1 MLSKRRWIVLAVLLM
16 SAVGFIPVFA
26 QTSAIASDDFNQFR
40 FDEDVW
46 TVVNPAQTA
55 EFRLV
60 GTNTSDAWLEIDV
73 PGGANQDVWF
83 TGLNAPRIMQS
94 VRNTDFQL
102 EVRFESSVNVEGQS
116 QGVLLEQD
124 AGNYLKVYFTVLNGQ
139 TTLFAAGATNF
150 QLNQNEPYLN
160 TPIAPPGIGPL
171 WLRLTRVQNEWTASY
186 SLDGATFTDAD
197 PFAHRVA
204 MARVGLYAGV
214 FNFLADAPDFKLV
227 ADYFLNSAAPFSGE
241 DATAIEDVYAPL
253 IVATDWLSYDNRI
266 LLNWNTDEPST
277 AIVEY
282 GLTTDLELGS
292 VALSDVTSNHSVE
305 LPNLSPNTEYNV
317 RFALSDSL
325 GNEALSESY
334 TVSTLAAPPTSPVI
348 RVWYGDLQQFGN
360 LGIAQRW
367 VNVLGSVE
375 DADLGDQVTMSY
387 SLNDG
392 EDVPLRVGADR
403 RRLAGTGDFNIEI
416 PIESL
421 QDGENVI
428 ILKAADRYGN
438 RVNTSTSVFYSNFN
452 IWGLPYS
459 IDWSQVQNIQAAVQV
474 VDGKWELTS
483 TGLRTAEPGYRRMLA
498 LGDISWTDYEV
509 VADFTVNGLTPPTG
523 DPAMIPDAEPF
534 VGIIT
539 RWTGYY
545 AWDNVQPALGPFP
558 VGAFG
563 RFIWRSAVQTAGAA
577 DNVELLDSFL
587 NPAASDSSAMQV
599 LVGESYR
606 IRMRTVTAVDGSS
619 FYSVR
624 VWRSDSEEPE
634 WWNIATA
641 VPEGGNTAGS
651 VALVVNRADV
661 TFGSIAVNRLTPDAY
676 LVQTYDNTPPECAV
690 TVNSDGANLRA
701 NAGPNFGLVR
711 SLAGGAELFVNGQQV
726 GPDGQ
731 VWYRAV
737 EDGAWLRA
745 DLVTRNEDC
754 DASAII
760 SLDSASS

>member
-1 MLSKRRWIVLAVLLM
+1 M
-16 SAVGFIPVFA
+16 SAVGFAPAFA
-26 QTSAIASDDFNQFR
+26 QTSAIVSDDFNRFR

-46 TVVNPAQTA
+46 TVANPTQTS

-83 TGLNAPRIMQS
+83 TGLNAPRLMQG
-94 VRNTDFQL
+94 VRNTDFQV
-102 EVRFESSVNVEGQS
+102 EVRFESSVDAQGQS
-116 QGVLLEQD
+116 QGILVEQD

-150 QLNQNEPYLN
+150 QLNQNDPYLN
-160 TPIAPPGIGPL
+160 TPIAPPGVGPL

-186 SLDGATFTDAD
+186 SLDGAEFTDAE

-204 MARVGLYAGV
+204 MAKIGLYAGV
-214 FNFLADAPDFKLV
+214 FNFLADAPAFKLV
-227 ADYFLNSAAPFSGE
+227 ADYFLNTAAPFSGE
-241 DATAIEDVYAPL
+241 DSTIIEDVYAPL
-253 IVATDWLSYDNRI
+253 IVETDWLPYDNRI
-266 LLNWNTDEPST
+266 VLNWDTDEPST

-292 VALSDVTSNHSVE
+292 VSLNDVTSTHSVE
-305 LPNLSPNTEYNV
+305 LPNLSLDTEYIV

-334 TVSTLAAPPTSPVI
+334 TITTLAAPPTNPVI
-348 RVWYGDLQQFGN
+348 RLWYGDLQQFGN

-367 VNVLGSVE
+367 VNVLGTVE
-375 DADLGDQVTMSY
+375 DADLGDRVTMAY
-387 SLNDG
+387 SVNDG
-392 EDVPLRVGADR
+392 EDIPLRVGADR

-416 PIESL
+416 PIEGL
-421 QDGENVI
+421 RDGENVI
-428 ILKAADRYGN
+428 ILKATDRYGN
-438 RVNTSTSVFYSNFN
+438 RVNTSASVFYSNFN
-452 IWGLPYS
+452 IWGLPYT

-483 TGLRTAEPGYRRMLA
+483 TGLRTAEAGYRRMFA
-498 LGDISWTDYEV
+498 LGDISWTDYEI
-509 VADFTVNGLTPPTG
+509 VADFAVNGLTPPTG
-523 DPAMIPDAEPF
+523 DPAIIPDAEPF

-545 AWDNVQPALGPFP
+545 AWDNVRPALGPFP

-563 RFIWRSAVQTAGAA
+563 RFIWRSAVQTAGAR

-587 NPAASDSSAMQV
+587 NPAATDSSALQV
-599 LVGESYR
+599 LPGETYR

-624 VWRSDSEEPE
+624 VWRSDIEEPS

-651 VALVVNRADV
+651 VALVANRADV
-661 TFGSIAVNRLTPDAY
+661 TFGNIEINRLTPDAY

-690 TVNSDGANLRA
+690 TVNSGGANLRA

-711 SLAGGAELFVNGQQV
+711 SLAGGTELLVNGQQV

-731 VWYRAV
+731 VWYRAA

-754 DASAII
+754 DVSAII
-760 SLDSASS
+760 SLDPSGS